1 MTVITTETL
10 GPLSQEPTPAE
21 AQAHAERRER
31 FRIAGQSALDRSRGG
46 RDLEPEARAWAL
58 EVDVVCSV
66 PKSATK
72 RFAADALTG
81 RARPTKKPDADNVLK
96 AICDG
101 MNGVVW
107 KDDLQAVD
115 IRVSKRYGQ
124 TPGVHV
130 RVAALEAA

>member
-58 EVDVVCSV
+58 HWASQ
-66 PKSATK
+66 PKLGRPLS
-72 RFAADALTG
+72 TG
-81 RARPTKKPDADNVLK
+81 DPL
-96 AICDG
+96 
-101 MNGVVW
+101 
-107 KDDLQAVD
+107 
-115 IRVSKRYGQ
+115 
-124 TPGVHV
+124 
-130 RVAALEAA
+130 